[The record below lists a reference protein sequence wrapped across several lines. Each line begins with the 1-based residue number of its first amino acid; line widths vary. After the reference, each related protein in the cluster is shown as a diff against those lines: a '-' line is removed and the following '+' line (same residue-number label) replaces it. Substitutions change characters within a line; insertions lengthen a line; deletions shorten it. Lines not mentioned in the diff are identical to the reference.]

1 MSSPSIA
8 VIGGGIAG
16 CSAAWFLRQALG
28 ERAALTVYE
37 RDAQLGGRLATLDV
51 GGTQVESGGTIIHE
65 TNRYLASF
73 VDQLA
78 LERVEPH
85 QREEG
90 GAESVGVWDGHRFA
104 FRTHK
109 SALVTRLAAVWRF
122 GVIAPMRLQRSVAR
136 GVEQWNQ
143 VYELLERGAAFDSPL
158 ALCSELGL
166 ADLLQ
171 KDGRQW
177 LADSGVRGPF
187 VDQYATPVGRIM
199 YGQDVSMNALATSIA
214 LAGAGL
220 AGTLFSVGGGNCRV
234 CEGLVRDAGATL
246 QIGTEVAGV
255 SRAGGRFTVQLSD
268 GRSVSHDVIVLATP
282 GGPAALT
289 FSGVELPESA
299 LRVRPFQITWATFVK
314 GTPRADYFGLAR
326 ATNQQMI
333 DQTIYTEQG
342 QMIGTPEYMSP
353 EQAQGEKVDARSD
366 LYSAGVI
373 LFEMLSGRPPF
384 EGRDTIAILRQH
396 AETPPP
402 DLAELSPSTPGEL
415 VAIAARLLAKKP
427 SERYADVRSLA
438 ADLKAVSPDRRKPEK
453 VAAELVAGLPRPDA
467 QTAALKRTPASW
479 ELATPVQAADSVV
492 ASRILYRREKLR
504 TQIAVGA
511 AVVSVLALIVAVI
524 ILFRGPAQPDPI
536 DPRPVPP
543 MARPADKGVWWRVS
557 PRGGKE
563 FVGKLTGSR
572 SGADGRTVYVFEDRR
587 GKPVEIPASRLRKW
601 RKEVRTND

>member
-1 MSSPSIA
+1 MIGPGKQLGRYRLIDPIGRGGMSA
-8 VIGGGIAG
+8 VYRAYDPALDRNVAIKILQAEL
-16 CSAAWFLRQALG
+16 ARDETYRKRFQEEARALG
-28 ERAALTVYE
+28 GVNHPNLVPIYV
-37 RDAQLGGRLATLDV
+37 V
-51 GGTQVESGGTIIHE
+51 GQ
-65 TNRYLASF
+65 
-73 VDQLA
+73 
-78 LERVEPH
+78 
-85 QREEG
+85 
-90 GAESVGVWDGHRFA
+90 
-104 FRTHK
+104 
-109 SALVTRLAAVWRF
+109 
-122 GVIAPMRLQRSVAR
+122 
-136 GVEQWNQ
+136 
-143 VYELLERGAAFDSPL
+143 
-158 ALCSELGL
+158 
-166 ADLLQ
+166 
-171 KDGRQW
+171 
-177 LADSGVRGPF
+177 
-187 VDQYATPVGRIM
+187 
-199 YGQDVSMNALATSIA
+199 
-214 LAGAGL
+214 
-220 AGTLFSVGGGNCRV
+220 
-234 CEGLVRDAGATL
+234 EGLVSYYAMALIEGPTLSQVLKVKGCLNDRETLAIFVQFLAGLEAVHDAGIVHRDIKPGNIML
-246 QIGTEVAGV
+246 
-255 SRAGGRFTVQLSD
+255 D
-268 GRSVSHDVIVLATP
+268 G
-282 GGPAALT
+282 
-289 FSGVELPESA
+289 SG
-299 LRVRPFQITWATFVK
+299 RVRLM
-314 GTPRADYFGLAR
+314 DFGLAR
-326 ATNQQMI
+326 RAERETM
-333 DQTIYTEQG
+333 TLAG
-342 QMIGTPEYMSP
+342 SVIGTPEYMSP

-543 MARPADKGVWWRVS
+543 VARPADKGVWWRVS